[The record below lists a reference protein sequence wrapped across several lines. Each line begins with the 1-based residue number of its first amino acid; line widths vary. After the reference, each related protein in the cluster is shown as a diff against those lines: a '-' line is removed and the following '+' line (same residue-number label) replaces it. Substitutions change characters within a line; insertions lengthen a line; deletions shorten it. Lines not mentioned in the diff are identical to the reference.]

1 MPFGFN
7 KSPNKMGYFSEKKK
21 FFETFLSPSMHYLG
35 YFAKLEVLMAL
46 HFCILNIPLQASSSH
61 VRQDSSPFLCFH
73 YCQEMLFLH
82 GKPDFLTGTLQNL
95 SLFCNNSRLVINVS
109 SYETDAVL

>member
-1 MPFGFN
+1 MTRNVFLLMVFGVN
-7 KSPNKMGYFSEKKK
+7 KFPIKMGYFSQKKNSK
-21 FFETFLSPSMHYLG
+21 TFMSPSMHYLG

-61 VRQDSSPFLCFH
+61 IRQDSSPFLCFH

-82 GKPDFLTGTLQNL
+82 GKPDFLTESLQNL
-95 SLFCNNSRLVINVS
+95 SLFCSNSR
-109 SYETDAVL
+109 